1 MLKTPTFLL
10 LFFCVNIYAQDLPYQ
25 KSIHQI
31 QLEYFNATKHTD
43 AEYYEKII
51 SPSIKPVQEKTN
63 CNLNKVVYGWH
74 PYWVGSVYQNYD
86 WSLLSH
92 FSFFSYE
99 VNASN
104 GEANTTHGW
113 SSSSAVDAAIAS
125 GNTKVTLTAT
135 LFSNHA
141 TFFNSSTA
149 EQTLIDNLINLVQTR
164 GADGVNI
171 DFEGLPSAY
180 KNNFSSFMVNLCTQM
195 HAAIPGSEVSTV
207 LYAVDWNNVF
217 DFSAMEPHVDHYI
230 IMGYA
235 YYYQG
240 SSNTGPCDPLYHF
253 GSNYNYTLSKSI
265 TYYLS
270 NGCPKNKLILGL
282 PYYGYQWS
290 TSSLNIPSATSA
302 SGVAKTYKQVKNNV
316 SGNYNSANYNYDTDS
331 YTDIYAFNDGG
342 NKQCFIST
350 EDGFDKRLAHVNQSG
365 IGGIGIW
372 ALGYDDGYSQ
382 YWNTIDKYLT
392 DCYEDSCSGSIH
404 DFGGP
409 TRNYYNNEDYIWT
422 ISPPG
427 ATYINLD
434 FTFFDVEDSY
444 DYLYIYDG
452 PDTSANQIPG
462 SPFTGTNGP
471 GTFSTT
477 SSSVTFRFYSDVA
490 TTSPGFLANY
500 TCYVSGASLNELK
513 LSIIYP
519 NPTEN
524 KVYIKGNGIEKVEL
538 YNQDGKLLLVNK
550 CLSSNE
556 LKSLSLE
563 SFSEGIYFI
572 KITNGAGSII
582 KKTIK
587 N

>member
-1 MLKTPTFLL
+1 MFL
-10 LFFCVNIYAQDLPYQ
+10 CVNSFAQDIPYH

-31 QLEYFNATKHTD
+31 QLEQYNATKHTD
-43 AEYYEKII
+43 AAYYEK
-51 SPSIKPVQEKTN
+51 SMLPSKKQTQEKTN

-74 PYWVGSVYQNYD
+74 PYWVGSIYQNYD
-86 WSLLSH
+86 WDLLSH

-99 VNASN
+99 VNASD

-113 SSSSAVDAAIAS
+113 ASSSAVDAAIAS
-125 GNTKVTLTAT
+125 GNTKVTLTAS

-141 TFFNSSTA
+141 AFFNSSTA
-149 EQTLIDNLINLVQTR
+149 EQTLIDNLINLVQAR

-171 DFEGLPSAY
+171 DFEGLPSVY
-180 KNNFSSFMVNLCTQM
+180 KNNFSNFMVNLCTQM

-217 DFSAMEPHVDHYI
+217 DFPAMEPHVDQYI

-253 GSNYNYTLSKSI
+253 GSNYNYTLSKTI
-265 TYYLS
+265 TDYLS
-270 NGCPKNKLILGL
+270 NGCPKNKLLLGL

-290 TSSLNIPSATSA
+290 TTSLSIPSPTTA
-302 SGVAKTYKQVKNNV
+302 SGVAKTFKQVKNNV
-316 SGNYNSANYNYDTDS
+316 SGNYTSANYNYDADS
-331 YTDIYAFNDGG
+331 YTDVYAFNDGG
-342 NKQCFIST
+342 NKQCFISA
-350 EDGFDKRLAHVNQSG
+350 ENGFDKRLAHVHQAG

-409 TRNYYNNEDYIWT
+409 TRNYYNKEDYVWT

-434 FTFFDVEDSY
+434 FTFFDVEDGY

-452 PDTSANQIPG
+452 ADTSANQIPG

-471 GTFSTT
+471 GAFSTT
-477 SSSVTFRFYSDVA
+477 SPSVTFRFYSDVA
-490 TTSPGFLANY
+490 TANPGFLANY
-500 TCYVSGASLNELK
+500 SCYVSGSSLNELK
-513 LSIIYP
+513 SPIIYP
-519 NPTEN
+519 NPSSQALN
-524 KVYIKGNGIEKVEL
+524 IDGLGIEWAEL
-538 YNQDGKLLLVNK
+538 YNQEGKCIQKTK
-550 CLSSNE
+550 CNPSMQKTRISIRDFSRGVYYLKTISSQHIQMQ
-556 LKSLSLE
+556 K
-563 SFSEGIYFI
+563 
-572 KITNGAGSII
+572 II
-582 KKTIK
+582 K